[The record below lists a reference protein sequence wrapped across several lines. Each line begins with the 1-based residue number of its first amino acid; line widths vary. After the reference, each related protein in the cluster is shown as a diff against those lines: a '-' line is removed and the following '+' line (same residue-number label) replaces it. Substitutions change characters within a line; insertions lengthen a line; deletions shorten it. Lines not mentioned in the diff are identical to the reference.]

1 MLFWNSRGQTNKQ
14 NKHFKHLDCGREHD
28 SRQQETRLAKL
39 ALDIKE
45 SALPDGQM
53 FMLNL
58 PGSASLR
65 PVGHFIRFIVMG
77 AWEGGG

>member
-1 MLFWNSRGQTNKQ
+1 MLE
-14 NKHFKHLDCGREHD
+14 LDCGRQHD

-45 SALPDGQM
+45 SELPDAEM

-58 PGSASLR
+58 PGSASR
-65 PVGHFIRFIVMG
+65 CPVGHFIRFIVMG
-77 AWEGGG
+77 AWGGVCVGGIHWGCVLASTRPW